1 VSEGFRLQWQQS
13 VSRDLLEA
21 MSRAE
26 PSFRPIILSAISD
39 VEAILAKEADT
50 AGESREPGVRFLV
63 HSPLTVLY
71 KVNMRL
77 REVFI
82 FQARVY
88 RTK

>member
-1 VSEGFRLQWQQS
+1 MSEGFRLEWQQS

-39 VEAILAKEADT
+39 VEAVLAKEANT
-50 AGESREPGVRFLV
+50 AGESREPGIRFLI
-63 HSPLTVLY
+63 HSPLAVSY
-71 KVNMRL
+71 KVDMRL
-77 REVFI
+77 REVHV
-82 FQARVY
+82 FQARVF